1 MMEFVALHSLAS
13 IVMVLVALLCLYFLF
28 YYVFPAMHLGQ
39 ELAKAHHH
47 LDRTRELI
55 GHTAIMPIEE
65 AENAFL
71 HSKPL
76 AFAWR
81 EYTGTIHQQYVTH
94 QGRKQLSSLRS
105 TVPAEAFFNT
115 TVLVDT
121 RLNTEFFKHLPG
133 ILTGIGIIGTFAG
146 LLFALPGLLEALNN
160 LTDINGLQP
169 GLVTL
174 VSGVQEAFIASG
186 AAIGMAMIITFF
198 EKQLL
203 NRRYKQTESLAQLV
217 DSLYQTGA
225 GEEYLRELVETLEQ
239 SRDHTAELKQA
250 MVYDLKELLSGL
262 SGQISAGFENAMH
275 QQTERLVAQQQHTNQ
290 LLVAAIQEGMR
301 EPLDKMEQ
309 SIAKLT
315 AKQEEGV
322 SELINFAVER
332 ISQMFGERLNQFGT
346 LLEAATHTLGDI
358 HVEMNNTVDRFTQ
371 AGMMMGQAGEQIQ
384 QAGTALESAGT
395 VTAYKILEAG
405 TSLDQTTQ
413 RLVLAQ
419 DQVVNNLTFLV
430 SQAEMAA
437 GKLLGVEQAF
447 DNLKGLIEGM
457 QTSSIDA
464 MAHYQSGADTI
475 ANLLTPLG
483 NAASHVKDVSKDM
496 SQDISTLLTQVVQ
509 LAHQV
514 AISVQIMEQTV
525 VHGAERMNA
534 AGDHIKASA
543 DEAAGK
549 LSIAGGNLTQSMETS
564 AESIEKAS
572 DYFFRNTN
580 ASAQA
585 MSSSLEDVS
594 ELLASIKPISDNMVT
609 SGRHLVEM
617 AGNLDQAADKMNI
630 WVTDY
635 DRHRI
640 LLEGLMRQIT
650 DMVHQADTR
659 NDLGRRQV
667 EQMQQLVTQL
677 RVAQQEA
684 ARFGQ
689 QVSGVMSR
697 SYDEFTN
704 AMMQSMQTISSQHQ
718 NNVTASMRSI
728 AQQFEYLD
736 QKLKVISSASSNAD
750 QRMS

>member
-1 MMEFVALHSLAS
+1 MMEFIAIHSLAS
-13 IVMVLVALLCLYFLF
+13 IVMGLVALLCLYFLF
-28 YYVFPAMHLGQ
+28 YYVFPAIRLGA
-39 ELAKAHHH
+39 ELNQS
-47 LDRTRELI
+47 LVQLNRTRELV
-55 GHTAIMPIEE
+55 GHGQIMPIEE
-65 AENAFL
+65 AEIAFL

-81 EYTGTIHQQYVTH
+81 EYKGSIHQQYVSRH
-94 QGRKQLSSLRS
+94 GQKQVSSLRA
-105 TVPAEAFFNT
+105 TQPAEAFFNT
-115 TVLVDT
+115 AVLVDT

-160 LTDINGLQP
+160 LSDINGLQP

-186 AAIGMAMIITFF
+186 AAIGMAMVITFF

-217 DSLYQTGA
+217 DSLYQSGA

-250 MVYDLKELLSGL
+250 MVYDFKELLADL
-262 SGQISAGFENAMH
+262 SVQMSAGFQTAMQ
-275 QQTERLVAQQQHTNQ
+275 QQTASLIAEQQQTNQ
-290 LLVAAIQEGMR
+290 QLVDAIREGMK
-301 EPLDKMEQ
+301 EPLNKMEQ

-332 ISQMFGERLNQFGT
+332 ISQMFGERLSQFGV
-346 LLEAATHTLGDI
+346 LLQSATHTLGDI
-358 HVEMNNTVDRFTQ
+358 RSAMDETAHRFTQ
-371 AGMMMGQAGEQIQ
+371 AGMVMGQAGEQIQ
-384 QAGTALESAGT
+384 SAGTAIASAGKQ
-395 VTAYKILEAG
+395 TADSILEAG
-405 TSLDQTTQ
+405 LTLDQTTQ
-413 RLVLAQ
+413 RLVMAQ
-419 DQVVNNLTFLV
+419 EQVVSNLSYLV
-430 SQAEMAA
+430 TQAEGAA
-437 GKLLGVEQAF
+437 GRLLGVEQAF
-447 DNLKGLIEGM
+447 ENLKLLIDGM
-457 QTSSIDA
+457 QTNSLQAIG
-464 MAHYQSGADTI
+464 HYQAGAETI
-475 ANLLTPLG
+475 ANLLVPLG
-483 NAASHVKDVSKDM
+483 DAATHVKDVSKDM
-496 SQDISTLLTQVVQ
+496 SQDVSTLLSQVVQ

-525 VHGAERMNA
+525 IHGAERMNA

-549 LSIAGGNLTQSMETS
+549 LSIAGGGLAQSMEVS

-572 DYFFRNTN
+572 DYFYRNSSN
-580 ASAQA
+580 SAQV
-585 MSSSLEDVS
+585 MSASLEDVS
-594 ELLASIKPISDNMVT
+594 ELLASIKPISDNMIN

-617 AGNLDQAADKMNI
+617 SGNLDQAADKMNI

-667 EQMQQLVTQL
+667 EQMQQLVVQL
-677 RVAQQEA
+677 RMAQQEA

-689 QVSGVMSR
+689 QVSSVMSR
-697 SYDEFTN
+697 SYDDFTST
-704 AMMQSMQTISSQHQ
+704 MLQSMQTISSQHQ
-718 NNVTASMRSI
+718 TNITASMRSI
-728 AQQFEYLD
+728 AQQFESLD
-736 QKLKVISSASSNAD
+736 QRLKDVSARHTD
-750 QRMS
+750 QRTF